1 MQGIKTKS
9 VLKFALLPEIRPR
22 ANRLFGSGFGFF
34 SMLMAQIYSM
44 AGLLPKNHP
53 YLNPDN
59 KGRYGVH
66 HVIAEAA
73 NNLVLS
79 RKNLDK
85 IFIFIA
91 LLAGAV
97 LLVAQFAIMFS
108 MLIMNSAF
116 AGPIPIANL
125 FDTLNPQTDIAFN
138 LLVLVFGVPNVF
150 CSSSAPGTCA
160 DAQAGVVPPFTA
172 GPVPYPIHSGLQD
185 LFEFYS
191 FGILLIGVLIFLY
204 HIVVIVAETA
214 VTGSP
219 FGQRFQNVWVPIRL
233 VVALG
238 LLVPINF
245 GLNSGQFITLYAA
258 KLGSS
263 IATNGWLRYNNT
275 ILAHPMFGGAGTG
288 ANPIGER
295 ETLIAIPKRMAIG
308 EVVEAMSLV
317 HTCAYS
323 YWADQLPFGP
333 PANHPR
339 SYAGGHY
346 YYNATLPTTGTPPA
360 PDVTNNRIRI
370 RAFFVKTE
378 PNTYP
383 SPGDQTVMEV
393 GTGTTLTQA
402 LDFYGD
408 GNIIIRFGE
417 YLGVNGHPD
426 TGGVK
431 PYCGDIVIPV
441 TDVINRATP
450 AMGGSARMQQTYF
463 DLVKDLWFQGAP
475 HSQDLMRAAVFFYE
489 NANRRA
495 GRAVRTCAAP
505 ALGAAGSGLPTN
517 ATVGSGSVRHCEVGF
532 PDKVWMEAAVA
543 AVNATVDP
551 LLIQAWRD
559 YIPNSNLEIDATIL
573 NRGWAGAGM
582 WFNRLADING
592 SFQTAVNAIPE
603 IRAYPLTMEETRKQ
617 IIEHNAGTVGVE
629 LFSPNMA
636 DGGTV
641 DLDGQDQDIAR
652 AKALY
657 INYKKLNEDGTAG
670 GNLDREAVY
679 NIFMDAMNM
688 ILGTDGVFDLRGANV
703 ATHPLVQL
711 IMVGKGMVE
720 STIRNLGVATASSFL
735 GGIATA
741 AKNTSGAAVMEAVSS
756 FFFSTAFLGLTAG
769 IVLFYVI
776 PFLPFVYFFFAVGTW
791 VKSIFEAMVGVPLW
805 ALAHLRLDGDGLPG
819 DSASNGY
826 FLIFE
831 IGIRPI
837 LTVFG
842 LIAAIIIFASQV
854 RVLHF
859 IWDIVVENSAG
870 YNNNPE
876 VVLDVAY
883 HDPAAPTGRSAMKRD
898 VVDQFFFTIIYTI
911 VVYMLATASFKL
923 IDMIP
928 DNILRWG
935 GIGVSSFGDQQDDAL
950 QGLQRYVAMGGMVQG
965 QQLAGGVREAAGGIG
980 RAGGTALGLGGR
992 TGPLVG

>member
-1 MQGIKTKS
+1 
-9 VLKFALLPEIRPR
+9 
-22 ANRLFGSGFGFF
+22 
-34 SMLMAQIYSM
+34 M

-91 LLAGAV
+91 LLSGAV

-108 MLIMNSAF
+108 MLIMNSAW
-116 AGPIPIANL
+116 AIPIGNL

-160 DAQAGVVPPFTA
+160 DAQAGVVAPFTA

-275 ILAHPMFGGAGTG
+275 IMAHPMFGGAGTG
-288 ANPIGER
+288 ANPIGEL
-295 ETLIAIPKRMAIG
+295 ETLIAIPKRQAVG

-323 YWADQLPFGP
+323 YWADQLNFGP
-333 PANHPR
+333 AANHPR
-339 SYAGGHY
+339 SYTGGHY
-346 YYNATLPTTGTPPA
+346 YYNATLPTAGTPPA
-360 PDVTNNRIRI
+360 PNTANNRIRI

-383 SPGDQTVMEV
+383 APGDQTVMEV

-417 YLGVNGHPD
+417 YVGSDPHNE

-450 AMGGSARMQQTYF
+450 TMGGSARMQQTYF
-463 DLVKDLWFQGAP
+463 DLVKDLWFRGAP
-475 HSQDLMRAAVFFYE
+475 HSLDLMRGAVFFYE

-495 GRAVRTCAAP
+495 GRSVRTCQGP
-505 ALGAAGSGLPTN
+505 VVGAAGSGLPTTAIVPSN
-517 ATVGSGSVRHCEVGF
+517 PPGNTVPHCEIGF

-543 AVNATVDP
+543 NVDTSVDAS
-551 LLIQAWRD
+551 LILAWRD
-559 YIPNSNLEIDATIL
+559 YIPNSNLEIDAAIL

-592 SFQTAVNAIPE
+592 SFQTAVSAIPE
-603 IRAYPLTMEETRKQ
+603 IRQYPLVMEETRKQ
-617 IIEHNAGTVGVE
+617 VMEHNAGTTGIS
-629 LFSPNMA
+629 LFSPNMSN
-636 DGGTV
+636 GGTV
-641 DLDGQDQDIAR
+641 DLDGGDQDIAR

-670 GNLDREAVY
+670 GNLDREVVY

-720 STIRNLGVATASSFL
+720 STIRNLGVATASSFM

-741 AKNTSGAAVMEAVSS
+741 AGNTSGAAILEAVSS

-819 DSASNGY
+819 DSAANGY

-831 IGIRPI
+831 IGLRPI

-854 RVLHF
+854 RVLNF
-859 IWDIVVENSAG
+859 IWDLVVENSAG
-870 YNNNPE
+870 FNNNPE

-883 HDPAAPTGRSAMKRD
+883 HDPAAPTARSGMKRD

-950 QGLQRYVAMGGMVQG
+950 QGMQRYVAMGGMVQG
-965 QQLAGGVREAAGGIG
+965 QQLAGGVRSAAGGLG
-980 RAGGTALGLGGR
+980 QAGGSALGLRGNVGGMM
-992 TGPLVG
+992 G